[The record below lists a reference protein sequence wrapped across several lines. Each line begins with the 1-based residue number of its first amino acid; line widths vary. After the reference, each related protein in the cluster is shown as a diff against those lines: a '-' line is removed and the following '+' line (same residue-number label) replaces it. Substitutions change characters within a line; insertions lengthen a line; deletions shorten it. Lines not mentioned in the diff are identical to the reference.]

1 MNCTAYGS
9 KFDHHRSRFVRCFLN
24 FYSLSVNKSI
34 KNRFNLESTCS
45 FDLGFVETDYMDVL

>member
-1 MNCTAYGS
+1 MEANSIVIDLALYAV
-9 KFDHHRSRFVRCFLN
+9 FWE